1 MSQDPC
7 FLINVFG
14 KQECNHHWRGKGI
27 HFMSAKWPPWSR
39 SSCLAPVYLAISSH
53 LAMSLSKNL
62 KWQGTERVLET
73 GPFGPVAHLGQ
84 GCVILRDLLLLVVIW
99 LLLISSCFNSG
110 VNISSLPITIL
121 ANITAPWA
129 LGSGLCSTDPPMLFN
144 CKK

>member
-53 LAMSLSKNL
+53 LAMSLSFEMTRYRKSPRDRTLWACGSFRARLCHTEGFVIISCYLAVTNL
-62 KWQGTERVLET
+62 FMLQ
-73 GPFGPVAHLGQ
+73 
-84 GCVILRDLLLLVVIW
+84 LRSKY
-99 LLLISSCFNSG
+99 LLIAYHHPSKYNCTMG
-110 VNISSLPITIL
+110 I
-121 ANITAPWA
+121 
-129 LGSGLCSTDPPMLFN
+129 GLWSMLHWSTHAVQL
-144 CKK
+144 